1 LLFSRLTFHA
11 SCIYVVHMAQ
21 NPKKPS
27 QSFPQGPQT
36 RRARS
41 RHQRE
46 VQRQRL
52 VMIIAGAAIGLA
64 LLAVLIGVAYDRLW
78 IPSRPIAQA
87 GSATLSRGDY
97 WRERRDEIARRLTQS
112 LQLISMF
119 GGQFAGQFESQI
131 TQLEAQI
138 PSIRTAAVDE
148 ETISGWI
155 DRQVIV
161 QNAAQEF
168 QIQVSD
174 GEVAQT
180 LVGDLGRVFNPP
192 PPITSTTTLT
202 PTAVLSATAVVPAG
216 ATAAA
221 GTSAPT
227 AQGEAAATA
236 TPGGPTATAAATA
249 TSAPTE
255 PPTAT
260 PQVDAALKQQE
271 QIIGRVFDTYQQE
284 IFKDPSAKAQLTIAD
299 FTSALHDQYLRQAV
313 TNKVEEQLI
322 PEASFTPTT
331 DPSSIEIRQI
341 LISVTATLSDTQ
353 ERRDAA
359 YAARKP
365 AAEAILAQLRGGADF
380 ETVAKAQSD
389 DYASRDKGGTLDVFD
404 KDGKTQAGQQMDP
417 AIVKAALAL
426 KENEI
431 SDLIQTPFGWH
442 IIQVVRKT
450 VDSKE
455 TQLQAAR
462 TKKFDEWLAQK
473 RAAFE
478 IVRYPPQTPSPT
490 VPPTGTP
497 AALPTVQLMSTP
509 TATLVPTN
517 TTTLSDTIT
526 LTVTPASTAAPT
538 VQPASPTPV
547 PTQGTAA
554 PTAILPTPTAT
565 PRP

>member
-1 LLFSRLTFHA
+1 
-11 SCIYVVHMAQ
+11 MAQ
-21 NPKKPS
+21 TPKK
-27 QSFPQGPQT
+27 SFQPAPQGPQT

-64 LLAVLIGVAYDRLW
+64 LLAVLIGVSYDQLW

-97 WRERRDEIARRLTQS
+97 WRERRDEIARRLAQR

-119 GGQFAGQFESQI
+119 GGQFGSQFEGQISQLDS
-131 TQLEAQI
+131 QL
-138 PSIRTAAVDE
+138 PTVRTSPVDE
-148 ETISGWI
+148 ETVSGWI

-161 QNAAQEF
+161 QSAAQEF
-168 QIQVSD
+168 QIQASD

-180 LVGDLGRVFNPP
+180 LVGDLGRVFSPP
-192 PPITSTTTLT
+192 PPITNTSTLT
-202 PTAVLSATAVVPAG
+202 PTAVVSGTTAVPAG

-221 GTSAPT
+221 AEGAPT
-227 AQGEAAATA
+227 AQGTAAATVV
-236 TPGGPTATAAATA
+236 PGGPTATVAATA
-249 TSAPTE
+249 TPEPTAV
-255 PPTAT
+255 PSAT
-260 PQVDAALKQQE
+260 PQADAALKQQDE
-271 QIIGRVFDTYQQE
+271 IIGRVFDTYQQE
-284 IFKDPSAKAQLTIAD
+284 ILKLDPSAKAQLTIDD
-299 FTSALHDQYLRQAV
+299 FKSALHNQYLRQAI
-313 TNKVEEQLI
+313 TTKVEEQLL

-331 DPSSIEIRQI
+331 DPSSIETRQI
-341 LISVTATLSDTQ
+341 LISITATLSDTQ
-353 ERRDAA
+353 QQRDAA

-380 ETVAKAQSD
+380 ATVAKAQSD
-389 DYASRDKGGTLDVFD
+389 DYASRDKGGDLPGFD
-404 KDGKTQAGQQMDP
+404 KDGKTQEGQQMDP

-450 VDSKE
+450 VDSKD

-473 RAAFE
+473 RAAFQIE
-478 IVRYPPQTPSPT
+478 HFPPQTPSPT
-490 VPPTGTP
+490 TPPTGTP
-497 AALPTVQLMSTP
+497 AALPTVQLVATP
-509 TATLVPTN
+509 TATLVPTSTATLSG
-517 TTTLSDTIT
+517 TTTLTTTPTT
-526 LTVTPASTAAPT
+526 LAAPT
-538 VQPASPTPV
+538 VQPAPASPV
-547 PTQGTAA
+547 PVGATAA
-554 PTAILPTPTAT
+554 PTAVLPTPTAT
-565 PRP
+565 PKP